1 MEIIFSFK
9 IRCVDEQEAYGE
21 KKEESEGK
29 TKRKGRKKSSQK
41 QPLSMSFSLFLSLW
55 WERKIRV

>member
-9 IRCVDEQEAYGE
+9 IRCVDEPEAYGE

-41 QPLSMSFSLFLSLW
+41 QPLSMSFSLFLSL
-55 WERKIRV
+55 